1 MPFFFRR
8 YRIAAATI
16 PSTAPESE
24 NRNVRLRT
32 SAVIARA
39 KGSLLKLLSAGAAAV
54 SHFRFGFALGL
65 LCVNTLKASDECFEY
80 IAHSRPAPLISVM
93 RQVNSNIA
101 EQLRRSRLGSEI
113 AANDRTFLINA

>member
-54 SHFRFGFALGL
+54 ETTAYPTFASVSLSVCFALIPL
-65 LCVNTLKASDECFEY
+65 
-80 IAHSRPAPLISVM
+80 RPAT
-93 RQVNSNIA
+93 NASNI
-101 EQLRRSRLGSEI
+101 LLTV
-113 AANDRTFLINA
+113 DPLL